1 MTIREILENTESRK
15 IKLLQYAKDG
25 NTVVTH
31 HISAHPVVGN
41 FYVYKTEPDEYGYSI
56 IYVIAA
62 FQCGY
67 GVYVST
73 MPTWAIDMEKLP
85 SKGEEFS
92 PEGYFKTFFADYA
105 NEQAYLARM
114 DKIMAEN
121 RYMRNLDIRMAGE
134 ILRGSPTFEEKL
146 KEYTKYKYD
155 HDTRAEKERQAKR
168 EQYEKEQ
175 AEKEKKAQQEH
186 EENLRA
192 FCKQLLDGGNRIEV
206 NADLLFD
213 VAVKVGVQIP
223 IRTKGWI
230 RKSLRTITVSD
241 GKVSV
246 YQYIG
251 RPSTVFHEY
260 ANQILSALQQSQ
272 SVV

>member
-1 MTIREILENTESRK
+1 MTIREILENTEARK

-31 HISAHPVVGN
+31 HVSAHLATAN
-41 FYVYKTEPDEYGYSI
+41 FYLRKTDPDEYGYSI

-67 GVYVST
+67 GMCVST
-73 MPTWAIDMEKLP
+73 MPTWAIDMEKIP

-155 HDTRAEKERQAKR
+155 HDTRAEKERQVKR
-168 EQYEKEQ
+168 EKYEKEQ

-192 FCKQLLDGGNRIEV
+192 FCKQLLDGGNRIAV
-206 NADLLFD
+206 DADLLFD
-213 VAVKVGVQIP
+213 IAIRLDVSIP

-230 RKSLRTITVSD
+230 RKNLRTITVSD
-241 GKVSV
+241 GRVSE

-251 RPSTVFHEY
+251 RPSTAFFKY

>member
-1 MTIREILENTESRK
+1 MTIREILENTEPRK

-31 HISAHPVVGN
+31 HVSAHLATAN
-41 FYVYKTEPDEYGYSI
+41 FYLRKTDPDEYGYSI

-73 MPTWAIDMEKLP
+73 MPAWAIDMEKIP

-92 PEGYFKTFFADYA
+92 PEGYFKTFFADYV

-114 DKIMAEN
+114 ERIMAEN

-155 HDTRAEKERQAKR
+155 HDARAEKERQAKR

-223 IRTKGWI
+223 IRTRAWI
-230 RKSLRTITVSD
+230 KTSLRTITVSD
-241 GKVSV
+241 GQVSA
-246 YQYIG
+246 YQYSGG
-251 RPSTVFHEY
+251 RSSAFFKY

>member
-1 MTIREILENTESRK
+1 MTIREILENTEARK

-31 HISAHPVVGN
+31 HVSAHLATAN
-41 FYVYKTEPDEYGYSI
+41 FYLRKTEPDDYGYYTI
-56 IYVIAA
+56 QVIPV
-62 FQCGY
+62 FLCGY
-67 GVYVST
+67 GFVVTTISRL
-73 MPTWAIDMEKLP
+73 MIDMEKFPNKEKEISL
-85 SKGEEFS
+85 EE
-92 PEGYFKTFFADYA
+92 YFKTFFANYA

-121 RYMRNLDIRMAGE
+121 LYMRNLDIRMAGE

-155 HDTRAEKERQAKR
+155 HDTRAEKERQAMW

-192 FCKQLLDGGNRIEV
+192 FCKQLLDGGNRIAV

-213 VAVKVGVQIP
+213 IAGKVGVQIP

-260 ANQILSALQQSQ
+260 ANQILSALQQLQ